1 MASVDD
7 RDETLRGVNT
17 RVSVIR
23 VGRAADTLS
32 LVGACCRL
40 VLPVFFIAVL
50 GCVENVFSEIDFQD
64 RAESVLTAKVPVTS
78 SGDLMQEAVTA
89 FSSGDFVAAEAAVR
103 KQLIADPGDVQAL
116 LLAGSVAERLNDW
129 PMSLA
134 FYQDAILESESPRP
148 AMLDGI
154 TTSLVKAGRVFDA
167 IEVLK
172 TFVQRFEN
180 VPDARF
186 DLAGLASMVGMPEA
200 AIPSLRWL
208 FQHNQGD
215 MESLLLM
222 ANPARSEAD
231 LEFCNELLLRSV
243 GDIRLRYAAAR
254 MHAKEL
260 EWAKV
265 LERLAPVV
273 EHHPKFVPGLVLY
286 GRALVEMD
294 RISDL
299 DDWRIGLPPG
309 IEDSPEY
316 WIVIGKWSEVNG
328 NPEQAVEAFL
338 TAERLDSACCSDY
351 LDGLYH
357 SLVELGMDEEAALVE
372 KKMEQQVRLRDAFNV
387 YLGRDSQ
394 SQTAAISVAEAM
406 AELGRI
412 WEAEAWA
419 RHAIALR
426 NEPAADLKNRYLKI
440 RSTLTADTP
449 WVVDEQRLASAIEVD
464 FIDATNG
471 ELADSIQRRPKNTAR
486 YQTKSRCPSFR
497 DESQAFGFE
506 HTCKLSADAEAN
518 GHWLHQSSGGGIA
531 VLDFDLDSHP
541 DIVVTNLDGEP
552 LKANST
558 SNALY
563 RNIGDRFI
571 AVGTRADYVDNGFA
585 QGIAIGDLNADGFD
599 DIFDANIG
607 QNRMFINNGDGT
619 FREVAEEIGMTDES
633 WTVSAAIADV
643 DGDGNADIYA
653 TNYCDGNEPFERP
666 CLENGR
672 NSACAPLLFDA
683 QEDCVWKGDGD
694 GTLTDMTS
702 RWMSQSVTGRGLGVV
717 VANLDERPGLDVY
730 VANDMTANHL
740 WSPETKD
747 GKFTLTDLASVRG
760 VSVNAK
766 SQSQASMGI
775 ALGDADDDGDFDLY
789 LTHFSNEYHTYYEQV
804 RPGFW
809 RDRSFQRGLA
819 QPTIHLLGFGT
830 QWCDFDNDGAKELVV
845 TNGHIDDFHQSNVS
859 YRMPGQVFR
868 RTLDGR
874 WEECERTDLG
884 DYFREDHL
892 GRALAIADLDSDGRK
907 DVLVTH
913 LYEPV
918 AMLMNRTPDVGKTIA
933 FTLKSSR
940 THRDAI
946 GAIVT
951 VKLRDR
957 TMVSMLAAGDGYM
970 CSNQRQVYF
979 GLGELTG
986 IESVSVQW
994 PCGETQFYEGLTP
1007 DSEYLL
1013 VEGEPPFRLRSFA
1026 ASEGNRVR
1034 EMPVA
1039 RIPSDELQH
1048 VRVAA
1053 K

>member
-1 MASVDD
+1 MASVDH
-7 RDETLRGVNT
+7 RDETPGEVNT
-17 RVSVIR
+17 RASVTR
-23 VGRAADTLS
+23 VGRVADSLS

-40 VLPVFFIAVL
+40 ALPVFFIAVL
-50 GCVENVFSEIDFQD
+50 GCVENVSNEIDLQD
-64 RAESVLTAKVPVTS
+64 RAESALPAKVPVAS
-78 SGDLMQEAVTA
+78 SEDLMQEAVAAFTA
-89 FSSGDFVAAEAAVR
+89 GDFVAAEASLR
-103 KQLIADPGDVQAL
+103 KQLIADPDDVQAL

-134 FYQDAILESESPRP
+134 FYQDAIRKSESPHP
-148 AMLDGI
+148 VMLDGI
-154 TTSLVKAGRVFDA
+154 TKSLVKSGRVFDA

-172 TFVQRFEN
+172 TFVRRFEN

-231 LEFCNELLLRSV
+231 LDFCNELLLRS
-243 GDIRLRYAAAR
+243 GDDIRLRYAAAR

-260 EWAKV
+260 EWEKV
-265 LERLAPVV
+265 LERLASVV
-273 EHHPKFVPGLVLY
+273 EQHPNFVPGLVLY
-286 GRALVEMD
+286 GRALVELD

-299 DDWRIGLPPG
+299 EDWSIRLPPN
-309 IEDSPEY
+309 IEGSPEY
-316 WIVIGKWSEVNG
+316 WIVIGKWAEASS
-328 NPEQAVEAFL
+328 NPKLAVEAFL
-338 TAERLDSACCSDY
+338 TAEQLDSACCPDY

-357 SLVELGMDEEAALVE
+357 SLVELGMGEEAMLVE
-372 KKMEQQVRLRDAFNV
+372 KKIDQRVRLRDAFNV
-387 YLGRDSQ
+387 YLGRDRQ
-394 SQTAAISVAEAM
+394 SQTAAIAVAEAM
-406 AELGRI
+406 ADLGRI

-419 RHAIALR
+419 RHATALR
-426 NEPAADLKNRYLKI
+426 SEPATDLKNRYLKI
-440 RSTLTADTP
+440 RSELTADTP
-449 WVVDEQRLASAIEVD
+449 WIVDEQRLVSSIELDVIEVTTGD
-464 FIDATNG
+464 
-471 ELADSIQRRPKNTAR
+471 LADSFKRRPKNTAR
-486 YQTKSRCPSFR
+486 YQTKSRYPSFR
-497 DESQAFGFE
+497 DESEVLGFE
-506 HTCKLSADAEAN
+506 HTCKLSADAEVN

-531 VLDFDLDSHP
+531 VLDYDLDSHT
-541 DIVVTNLDGEP
+541 DIVVANLDGEP

-571 AVGTRADYVDNGFA
+571 AVGTRADYVDKGFA

-607 QNRMFINNGDGT
+607 QNRIFINNGDGT
-619 FREVAEEIGMTDES
+619 FSEVANEIGMTDES
-633 WTVSAAIADV
+633 WTVSAAIADI

-653 TNYCDGNEPFERP
+653 TNYCDGKEPFERP

-683 QEDCVWKGDGD
+683 QKDRIWKGDGD

-702 RWMSQSVTGRGLGVV
+702 RWMSQSVTGRGLGVI

-747 GKFTLTDLASVRG
+747 GKFMLTDLASVRG

-845 TNGHIDDFHQSNVS
+845 TNGHIDDFHQSNVA

-868 RTLDGR
+868 RTFNGR
-874 WEECERTDLG
+874 WEECERSALG

-918 AMLMNRTPDVGKTIA
+918 AMLMNRTTNVGKTIA
-933 FTLKSSR
+933 MTLKSTR

-946 GAIVT
+946 GAVVT
-951 VKLRDR
+951 VKLRGR

-970 CSNQRQVYF
+970 CSNQRQAFLASVNS
-979 GLGELTG
+979 LTLKAFRCSG
-986 IESVSVQW
+986 
-994 PCGETQFYEGLTP
+994 
-1007 DSEYLL
+1007 L
-1013 VEGEPPFRLRSFA
+1013 VEKRKTTRGSLPI
-1026 ASEGNRVR
+1026 ASTY
-1034 EMPVA
+1034 
-1039 RIPSDELQH
+1039 SLK
-1048 VRVAA
+1048 A
-1053 K
+1053 KFHFV

>member
-7 RDETLRGVNT
+7 RDETPSEVNKRAG
-17 RVSVIR
+17 RV
-23 VGRAADTLS
+23 ADSLS

-40 VLPVFFIAVL
+40 VLPVFLIAVL
-50 GCVENVFSEIDFQD
+50 GCVENVSNEIDLQD
-64 RAESVLTAKVPVTS
+64 RAESALPAKVPVAS
-78 SGDLMQEAVTA
+78 SGDLMHEAVAAFTA
-89 FSSGDFVAAEAAVR
+89 GDFVAAEASVR

-134 FYQDAILESESPRP
+134 FYQDAIRKSESPRP

-154 TTSLVKAGRVFDA
+154 TKSLVKSGRVFDA

-231 LEFCNELLLRSV
+231 LGFCNELLLRS
-243 GDIRLRYAAAR
+243 GDDIRLRYAAAR

-260 EWAKV
+260 DWAKV
-265 LERLAPVV
+265 LESLAPVV

-286 GRALVEMD
+286 GRALVELD

-299 DDWRIGLPPG
+299 DDWSIGLPPN
-309 IEDSPEY
+309 IEGSPEY
-316 WIVIGKWSEVNG
+316 WIVIGKWAEASG
-328 NPEQAVEAFL
+328 SPEQAVEAFL
-338 TAERLDSACCSDY
+338 TAERLDSACRPDY

-357 SLVELGMDEEAALVE
+357 SLVELGMGEEAALVE
-372 KKMEQQVRLRDAFNV
+372 KKMDQRVRLRDAFNV

-394 SQTAAISVAEAM
+394 SQTAAIAVAEAM

-426 NEPAADLKNRYLKI
+426 SEPATDLKNRYLKI
-440 RSTLTADTP
+440 RSALTADTP
-449 WVVDEQRLASAIEVD
+449 WVIDEQRLASVIELDV
-464 FIDATNG
+464 IEATTG
-471 ELADSIQRRPKNTAR
+471 DLAKSFKRGHKNTAR
-486 YQTKSRCPSFR
+486 HQTKSRCPSFR
-497 DESQAFGFE
+497 DESQALGFE
-506 HTCKLSADAEAN
+506 HTCKLSADAEVN

-541 DIVVTNLDGEP
+541 DIVVANLDGEP

-571 AVGTRADYVDNGFA
+571 AVGTRADYVDEGFA

-619 FREVAEEIGMTDES
+619 FREVAKEIGMTDES

-643 DGDGNADIYA
+643 DGDGNADVYA

-683 QEDCVWKGDGD
+683 QKDRIWKGDGD

-702 RWMSQSVTGRGLGVV
+702 RWMSQSVTGRGLGVI

-740 WSPETKD
+740 WSSETKD

-760 VSVNAK
+760 VGVNAK

-830 QWCDFDNDGAKELVV
+830 QWCDFDNDGAKELIV

-868 RTLDGR
+868 RTLNGR
-874 WEECERTDLG
+874 WEECERTALG

-892 GRALAIADLDSDGRK
+892 GRALAIADLDCDGRK

-918 AMLMNRTPDVGKTIA
+918 AMLMNRTPNVGKTIA

-946 GAIVT
+946 GAVVT

-970 CSNQRQVYF
+970 CSNQRQVFF
-979 GLGELTG
+979 GLGELAD

-994 PCGETQFYEGLTP
+994 PCGETQTYEGLTP

-1013 VEGEPPFRLRSFA
+1013 VEGETPFRMRSFVA
-1026 ASEGNRVR
+1026 LEGNGAR

-1039 RIPSDELQH
+1039 RTQSDVLQH